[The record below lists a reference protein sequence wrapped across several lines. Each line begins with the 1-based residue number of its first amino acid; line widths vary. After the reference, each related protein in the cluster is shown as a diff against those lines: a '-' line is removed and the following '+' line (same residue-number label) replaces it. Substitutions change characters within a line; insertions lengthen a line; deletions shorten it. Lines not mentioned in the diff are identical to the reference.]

1 MSVVTHAK
9 APARIPPH
17 SFFSQKERKKS
28 GGKLAQGTCYSRAM
42 KKRVQSNKSTRRAKV
57 LEDYRRS
64 RGNAC
69 LSFLVV
75 KKTSPVLWSWFPPK
89 FPFRFS
95 IYCYLGG

>member
-89 FPFRFS
+89 FPS
-95 IYCYLGG
+95 G